1 MINARC
7 VAIQRNIL
15 SGVFLVALSLFAQP
29 AFCQEVLR
37 IVSFT
42 AAGPAQHEILDNI
55 NPAKLYRSTEGCVSV
70 KFWSNHSTGENGS
83 VSLWKSQAE
92 LDKFLNSEAYKAIQG
107 KVTYLIKGDVSVKT
121 YLVYE
126 PKQ

>member
-1 MINARC
+1 MNNAYC
-7 VAIQRNIL
+7 VGAQRKIL
-15 SGVFLVALSLFAQP
+15 SGVLLVALSLFAQP

-42 AAGPAQHEILDNI
+42 AAGPAQHEVLDNI
-55 NPAKLYRSTEGCVSV
+55 NPAKLYRSTEGCVLV

-83 VSLWKSQAE
+83 VSLWKSQAD
-92 LDKFLNSEAYKAIQG
+92 LDKLLNSEPYKAIQS

-121 YLVYE
+121 YLVFE